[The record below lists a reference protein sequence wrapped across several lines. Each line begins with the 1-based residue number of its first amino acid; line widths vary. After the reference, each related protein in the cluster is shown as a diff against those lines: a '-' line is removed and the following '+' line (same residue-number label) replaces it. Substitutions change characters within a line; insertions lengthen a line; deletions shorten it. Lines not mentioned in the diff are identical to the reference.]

1 MRGRGLCKQQNCTL
15 FANPLDSFWGRTKE
29 EHPMGD
35 NERHAL
41 TANSAPAAKRFEAIA
56 ANLK

>member
-1 MRGRGLCKQQNCTL
+1 V
-15 FANPLDSFWGRTKE
+15 
-29 EHPMGD
+29 GD
-35 NERHAL
+35 KERHAL